1 MGTIT
6 FENVSKTF
14 SGQTEVRALD
24 AINLAIGE
32 GEFVALLGPSGCGKS
47 TLLNLLAGFE
57 KTSEGTL
64 LFDGKTVTRPGPDR
78 GVVFQEAALFPWLN
92 VWQNVIFG
100 PQVQGV
106 SRAEYESKARSLL
119 KLVGLESFADALPV
133 QLSGG
138 MRQRVGIA
146 RVLAMSP
153 RALLMDEPFGALDAQ
168 TRLSMQQLLLDVWQ
182 SLGTTV
188 LFVTH
193 DIDEAILL
201 SDRICVMS
209 ARPGRIIRTIP
220 ITLPRPRSI
229 ASLTSAEFMAYKARI
244 MSDMKVS
251 AARRLK
257 VSNGKSAYSL
267 CAVVGSRAVAA
278 VGWQANP
285 RASRRQRGELAIRS
299 ADAAHDRHSA
309 AWPRNRARRAEFL
322 LGRLRHARRASPH
335 PESLRLSWLAGFH
348 KLQCRR
354 DRCLSASRH
363 RDARCGLGIHRSRH
377 APESHQ
383 PCRGRRGGA

>member
-1 MGTIT
+1 MQPLIQIEAMTKVFYTEEIET
-6 FENVSKTF
+6 HAL
-14 SGQTEVRALD
+14 SGVHLSIDR
-24 AINLAIGE
+24 GE
-32 GEFVALLGPSGCGKS
+32 YVAMSGPSGCGKS

-57 KTSEGTL
+57 NTTEGTL
-64 LFDGKTVTRPGPDR
+64 LFDGKTVTRPGPER

-92 VWQNVIFG
+92 VWQNVVFG

-106 SRAEYESKARSLL
+106 ARADYESRARNLL
-119 KLVGLESFADALPV
+119 KLVGLEAFAEALPV

-209 ARPGRIIRTIP
+209 ARPGRIMRTIP
-220 ITLPRPRSI
+220 IALPRPRSI
-229 ASLTSAEFMAYKARI
+229 LSLTSPEFVAYKAAI
-244 MSDMKVS
+244 MSDMKVETIS
-251 AARRLK
+251 
-257 VSNGKSAYSL
+257 
-267 CAVVGSRAVAA
+267 
-278 VGWQANP
+278 
-285 RASRRQRGELAIRS
+285 
-299 ADAAHDRHSA
+299 
-309 AWPRNRARRAEFL
+309 
-322 LGRLRHARRASPH
+322 
-335 PESLRLSWLAGFH
+335 
-348 KLQCRR
+348 
-354 DRCLSASRH
+354 
-363 RDARCGLGIHRSRH
+363 
-377 APESHQ
+377 
-383 PCRGRRGGA
+383 

>member
-14 SGQTEVRALD
+14 LGRTEVRALED
-24 AINLAIGE
+24 ANLAVGE

-47 TLLNLLAGFE
+47 TMLNLLAGFE
-57 KTSEGTL
+57 KTTEGTL
-64 LFDGKTVTRPGPDR
+64 LFDGKSVTRSGPDR

-92 VWQNVIFG
+92 VWQNVVFG
-100 PQVQGV
+100 PQVQGIPR
-106 SRAEYESKARSLL
+106 SEYEPKARRLL
-119 KLVGLESFADALPV
+119 KLVGLEAFADALPA

-146 RVLAMSP
+146 RALVMSP
-153 RALLMDEPFGALDAQ
+153 NALLMDEPFGALDAQ

-220 ITLPRPRSI
+220 IALARPRSI
-229 ASLTSAEFMAYKARI
+229 ASLTSSEFVAYKAAI

-251 AARRLK
+251 A
-257 VSNGKSAYSL
+257 
-267 CAVVGSRAVAA
+267 
-278 VGWQANP
+278 
-285 RASRRQRGELAIRS
+285 
-299 ADAAHDRHSA
+299 
-309 AWPRNRARRAEFL
+309 
-322 LGRLRHARRASPH
+322 SP
-335 PESLRLSWLAGFH
+335 A
-348 KLQCRR
+348 
-354 DRCLSASRH
+354 
-363 RDARCGLGIHRSRH
+363 
-377 APESHQ
+377 
-383 PCRGRRGGA
+383 

>member
-1 MGTIT
+1 MIEIDRVSQIFQTSGRQKHLALSEISLTIEDGA
-6 FENVSKTF
+6 FVS
-14 SGQTEVRALD
+14 
-24 AINLAIGE
+24 I
-32 GEFVALLGPSGCGKS
+32 LGPSGCGKS

-57 KTSEGTL
+57 KATEGTL

-78 GVVFQEAALFPWLN
+78 GVVFQEAALFPWLT

-100 PQVQGV
+100 PQVQGEP
-106 SRAEYESKARSLL
+106 RADYEAKARKLL
-119 KLVGLESFADALPV
+119 KLVGLESFAEALPV

-209 ARPGRIIRTIP
+209 ARPGKIIRTIP

-229 ASLTSAEFMAYKARI
+229 ASLTSTEFMAYKARI
-244 MSDMKVS
+244 MADMKVS
-251 AARRLK
+251 
-257 VSNGKSAYSL
+257 SAIP
-267 CAVVGSRAVAA
+267 A
-278 VGWQANP
+278 
-285 RASRRQRGELAIRS
+285 
-299 ADAAHDRHSA
+299 
-309 AWPRNRARRAEFL
+309 
-322 LGRLRHARRASPH
+322 
-335 PESLRLSWLAGFH
+335 
-348 KLQCRR
+348 
-354 DRCLSASRH
+354 
-363 RDARCGLGIHRSRH
+363 
-377 APESHQ
+377 
-383 PCRGRRGGA
+383 

>member
-14 SGQTEVRALD
+14 VGQKKVRALD
-24 AINLAIGE
+24 GISLTINE

-57 KTSEGTL
+57 KTTEGNL
-64 LFDGKTVTRPGPDR
+64 LFDGQTVTRPGPDR

-92 VWQNVIFG
+92 VWENVVFG

-106 SRAEYESKARSLL
+106 ARSDYESRAHGLL
-119 KLVGLESFADALPV
+119 KLVGLEAFADVLPV

-168 TRLSMQQLLLDVWQ
+168 TRLAMQQLLLDVWQ

-209 ARPGRIIRTIP
+209 ARPGRIMRTIP
-220 ITLPRPRSI
+220 IALARPRSI
-229 ASLTSAEFMAYKARI
+229 TSLTSPEFMAYKAAI
-244 MSDMKVS
+244 MSDMKIDN
-251 AARRLK
+251 L
-257 VSNGKSAYSL
+257 
-267 CAVVGSRAVAA
+267 
-278 VGWQANP
+278 
-285 RASRRQRGELAIRS
+285 
-299 ADAAHDRHSA
+299 H
-309 AWPRNRARRAEFL
+309 
-322 LGRLRHARRASPH
+322 
-335 PESLRLSWLAGFH
+335 
-348 KLQCRR
+348 
-354 DRCLSASRH
+354 
-363 RDARCGLGIHRSRH
+363 
-377 APESHQ
+377 
-383 PCRGRRGGA
+383 